1 MPLTPAEKQKA
12 YRERKKARQKAAQED
27 TAPYL
32 ETPFSELWN
41 ESAGF
46 TDFEQALQL
55 AGIEPPSFEDERNP
69 EDETLEA
76 VAIGLDQYGVDAI
89 YGSRKGAIG
98 RAEVIIG
105 SLIEA
110 AVELAAVVNSYK
122 KTEIEARL
130 AEIESSDEVDVATAM
145 EQAVRLNKMLE
156 QLEKQV
162 RRSFPQWEVTGV

>member
-12 YRERKKARQKAAQED
+12 YRERKKARQKAAQEG

-69 EDETLEA
+69 EDVTLEA
-76 VAIGLDQYGVDAI
+76 EAIGIDQYGVDAI
-89 YGSRKGAIG
+89 YGNRKGAIG

-105 SLIEA
+105 SLIDA
-110 AVELAAVVNSYK
+110 AVELSSIVNRYK
-122 KTEIEARL
+122 RTEIETRL
-130 AEIESSDEVDVATAM
+130 AELENSDETDVATAM
-145 EQAVRLNKMLE
+145 EQAVKLNKLLD
-156 QLEKQV
+156 QLNKQV
-162 RRSFPQWEVTGV
+162 RRSFPQWEVTSV